1 MYNSKFYKTME
12 QENNTHNAKQTSE
25 LEQPLDFN
33 ISKLNMYESI
43 LKMDTL
49 NIPSDHLLAYEIARE
64 SLQSKQCNEPYERM
78 ISETLGLYNN
88 PEKHGFDGWNTDD
101 AGIAIS
107 ANLASDLY
115 EYKPCSFNPNNPSGT
130 INDDTLDKIDK
141 YQDISNQGK
150 RVWLILAGVNKQ
162 TFSLDCIYKFPA
174 EIYDQD
180 RKNYLKKKVEQIIN
194 KNNSNDKPHPMRVT
208 YGIGVN
214 KSIQLC
220 KQFNKVYYVW
230 KRSVI

>member
-12 QENNTHNAKQTSE
+12 QENNTHNSEQTSE
-25 LEQPLDFN
+25 LEQPLIFN

-49 NIPSDHLLAYEIARE
+49 NIPSEHLLAYEIARE

-115 EYKPCSFNPNNPSGT
+115 EYKPCSSNPNNPSGT

-180 RKNYLKKKVEQIIN
+180 RRNYLTNLIEKN
-194 KNNSNDKPHPMRVT
+194 KNNVNGKQTRST
-208 YGIGVN
+208 YSIKVN

-230 KRSVI
+230 KRSAI

>member
-1 MYNSKFYKTME
+1 ME
-12 QENNTHNAKQTSE
+12 QENSTHNAEQTSE

-33 ISKLNMYESI
+33 ISKLNMYKSI
-43 LKMDTL
+43 LNMDTL
-49 NIPSDHLLAYEIARE
+49 NILNEHLLAYEIARE

-78 ISETLGLYNN
+78 ISESLGLYNN
-88 PEKHGFDGWNTDD
+88 PHKHGFDGWGTAD
-101 AGIAIS
+101 ATAVIS
-107 ANLASDLY
+107 ANLASDFY
-115 EYKPCSFNPNNPSGT
+115 EYKPCSSNPNNPSGT
-130 INDDTLDKIDK
+130 INDDTIAKIDK

-150 RVWLILAGVNKQ
+150 RVWLILVGVNKQ

-180 RKNYLKKKVEQIIN
+180 RRDYLTKLIEKN
-194 KNNSNDKPHPMRVT
+194 KNNVNGKQTRST
-208 YGIGVN
+208 YSISVN

-230 KRSVI
+230 KRSAI